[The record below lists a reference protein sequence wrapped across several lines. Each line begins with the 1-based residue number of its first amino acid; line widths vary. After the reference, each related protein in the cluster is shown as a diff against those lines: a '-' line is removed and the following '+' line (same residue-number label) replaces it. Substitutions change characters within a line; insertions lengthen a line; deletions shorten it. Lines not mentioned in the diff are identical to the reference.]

1 MTKAL
6 IAMSGGVD
14 SSVAAALTIEN
25 GFEAKGAT
33 MRLFCADQKDI
44 DDAKKVCDRLGFEHH
59 TIDMCEG
66 FEKNVICRFI
76 DAYEKGITPNPCIDC
91 NRFMKF
97 GALLDAADKLGCSH
111 IVTGHY
117 ARIEKSGDRFLL
129 KKGLDENKD
138 QSYVLYSLTQK
149 ELSRILLP
157 LGNLTKEQVREKAK
171 ELSFVNSD
179 KKDSQDICFVKDG
192 DYAKF
197 IEQYTGK
204 KYPEGNFKD
213 TQGNILGKHRGIIR
227 YTIGQRKG
235 LGLALPA
242 PLYVKEKN
250 IQTNDVVLC
259 SDNELYTNSLIAKEF
274 NWITFE
280 DPVESFRAQ
289 VKTRYKSKFAPAT
302 VIPMENSL
310 VKIIFDEPQRAITP
324 GQAAVVYQGDTVIGG
339 GTII

>member
-1 MTKAL
+1 
-6 IAMSGGVD
+6 MSGGVD
-14 SSVAAALTIEN
+14 SSVCAALILD
-25 GFEAKGAT
+25 KGYQAQGVT
-33 MRLFCADQKDI
+33 MRLFCADEKDI
-44 DDAKKVCDRLGFEHH
+44 YDARSVCEKLGISH
-59 TIDMCEG
+59 TTVDMTG
-66 FEKNVICRFI
+66 DFEKNVICRFV

-97 GALLDAADKLGCSH
+97 GALFDAADKMGCTH

-117 ARIEKSGDRFLL
+117 ARVEEKDGRFFL
-129 KKGLDENKD
+129 KKGLDESKD

-157 LGNLTKEQVREKAK
+157 LGEYTKDEVRTLAENYG
-171 ELSFVNSD
+171 FVNAD
-179 KKDSQDICFVKDG
+179 KKDSQDICFVPDG
-192 DYAKF
+192 DYAAF
-197 IEQYTGK
+197 IERFTGK
-204 KYPEGNFKD
+204 TYPEGKFLD
-213 TQGNILGKHRGIIR
+213 TEGNELGTHRGIIR

-242 PLYVKEKN
+242 PLYVKQKDIEKN
-250 IQTNDVVLC
+250 EVILC
-259 SDNELYTNSLIAKEF
+259 EDEGLYTDTLIAEEF

-280 DPVESFRAQ
+280 DPVDSFRAE

-302 VIPMENSL
+302 VIPLGKSS
-310 VKIIFDEPQRAITP
+310 VKIVFDEPQRAITP